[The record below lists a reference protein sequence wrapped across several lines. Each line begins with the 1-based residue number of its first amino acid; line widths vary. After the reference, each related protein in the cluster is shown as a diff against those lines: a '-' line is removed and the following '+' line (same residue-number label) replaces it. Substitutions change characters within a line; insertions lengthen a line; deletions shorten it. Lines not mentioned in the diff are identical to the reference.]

1 MPDKIN
7 LKNISIVLHRTRSPE
22 NIGAAARAIRN
33 MGIGQLV
40 VVDPQ
45 PRAAVPPNGYS
56 RPTL

>member
-7 LKNISIVLHRTRSPE
+7 LKNISIVLHRTRFSE

-45 PRAAVPPNGYS
+45 N
-56 RPTL
+56 